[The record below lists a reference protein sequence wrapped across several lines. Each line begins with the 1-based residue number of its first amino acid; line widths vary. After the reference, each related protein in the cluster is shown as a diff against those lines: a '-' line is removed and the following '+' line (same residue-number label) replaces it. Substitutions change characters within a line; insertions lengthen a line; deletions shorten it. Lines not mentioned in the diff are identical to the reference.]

1 MSEREKAPIPAPR
14 QVDVTSHRGA
24 GSLEP
29 ENTLR
34 ALQRAIDLGADQIEI
49 DVHLTKDGHLVLM
62 HDSTVDRTTNGTGKI
77 AKLTF
82 AEIRQLDAGS
92 GERVPT
98 LDEAFALVNGKAIL
112 QIELKGPG
120 TAEPVVRTV
129 TDAGHEDQV
138 ILTSFMHQELQ
149 EAHHLNPRLRLGALW
164 HRLPRDVIQQTQRLG
179 VQALHVWH
187 EFIDQRLVTEAHA
200 QGLLVRA
207 WNTSK
212 EEDMRRLIAL
222 GVDAI
227 GSDRPDVLIDVCRQ
241 AGVR

>member
-1 MSEREKAPIPAPR
+1 MSDCEKLPPHLQR
-14 QVDVTSHRGA
+14 RVTVTSHRGA

-34 ALQRAIDLGADQIEI
+34 ALQHAIDLGADQIEI
-49 DVHLTKDGHLVLM
+49 DVQLTKDGHLILM
-62 HDSTVDRTTNGTGKI
+62 HDSSVDRTTNGTGKI

-98 LDEAFALVNGKAIL
+98 LDEALALVNGKAIL

-120 TAEPVVRTV
+120 TATPTVRTIEA
-129 TDAGHEDQV
+129 AGKEDEV
-138 ILTSFMHQELQ
+138 ILTSFMHEELK
-149 EAHHLNPRLRLGALW
+149 EAHRLNPRFRLGALW
-164 HRLPRDVIQQTQRLG
+164 KRLPADVVEQTKQLG

-187 EFIDQRLVTEAHA
+187 EFIDERLVQEAHA

-212 EEDMRRLIAL
+212 EEDMRRLIDL

>member
-1 MSEREKAPIPAPR
+1 MSGCEKPTSYPQRRVAI
-14 QVDVTSHRGA
+14 TSHRGA

-49 DVHLTKDGHLVLM
+49 DVQLTKDGHLILM
-62 HDSTVDRTTNGTGKI
+62 HDPTVDRTTGGTGKV
-77 AKLTF
+77 AELTF
-82 AEIRQLDAGS
+82 AEIRQLDVGS

-98 LDEAFALVNGKAIL
+98 LDEALALVNGKVIL

-120 TAEPVVRTV
+120 TATPVVRAV
-129 TDAGHEDQV
+129 DAVGKEHRV
-138 ILTSFMHQELQ
+138 ILTSFIHQELK
-149 EAHHLNPRLRLGALW
+149 EALRLNPRLRFGALW
-164 HRLPRDVIQQTQRLG
+164 GRLPADVVQQTKQLG
-179 VQALHVWH
+179 AQALHVWH

-212 EEDMRRLIAL
+212 EEDMRRLIDL

-227 GSDRPDVLIDVCRQ
+227 GSDRPDVLIDVCRR